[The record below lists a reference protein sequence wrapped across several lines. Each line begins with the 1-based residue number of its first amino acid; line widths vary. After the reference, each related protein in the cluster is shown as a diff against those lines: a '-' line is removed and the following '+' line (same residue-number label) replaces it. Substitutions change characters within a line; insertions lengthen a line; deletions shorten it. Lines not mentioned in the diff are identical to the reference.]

1 LYGGQL
7 TGYDMVHLLPTNPAA
22 VSQAIVNLAE
32 VALGWP
38 GPVMPPGRLTVG
50 FRDRRTRSPRSR
62 DLLLVAGSVV
72 DCNL

>member
-7 TGYDMVHLLPTNPAA
+7 TGYNMVHLFPTNPAA

-38 GPVMPPGRLTVG
+38 GPLMPPGRL
-50 FRDRRTRSPRSR
+50 
-62 DLLLVAGSVV
+62 
-72 DCNL
+72 